1 MDNDIIT
8 DVTKCT
14 EVLEPFSQGM
24 GVYLTPEE
32 VEYIKG
38 VILEQRRYIEALEIH
53 VDLLHKDNQ
62 NHVTGIGQC

>member
-1 MDNDIIT
+1 MT
-8 DVTKCT
+8 DVLKCT